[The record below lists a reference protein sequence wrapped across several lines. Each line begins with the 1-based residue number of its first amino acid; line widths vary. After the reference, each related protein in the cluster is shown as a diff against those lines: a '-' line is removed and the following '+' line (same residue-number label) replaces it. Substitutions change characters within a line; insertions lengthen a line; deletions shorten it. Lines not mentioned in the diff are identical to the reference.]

1 MASKRTPAANVALG
15 GVMAALAMVVM
26 SMGTLI
32 PVATYVCPMLC
43 AVLLQMVLKTC
54 GQRIAWAWYGAVAIL
69 SLLLAPDKE
78 AAAVFAFLG
87 YYPIVKPK
95 LDRLKGTRLWK
106 TLLFNVS
113 TLVMYWLL
121 MHIFG
126 LDQIASD
133 FEEMGAVMTVIM
145 LILGNVTFF
154 LLDRLLGMGPKRKY
168 TPGRTQSPPQCT
180 FLEAIMESV
189 WYLYILRCRD
199 DTLYT
204 GITTD
209 VEKRL
214 EAHRCGKGAKYTR
227 GRTPLELVY
236 RETCGT
242 HSDALKR
249 ELAVKRMT
257 RAEKQALIRTFSQSA
272 GAANDA

>member
-1 MASKRTPAANVALG
+1 
-15 GVMAALAMVVM
+15 MVVM

-43 AVLLQMVLKTC
+43 AVLLQMVLKIC

-95 LDRLKGTRLWK
+95 LDRLKGKWLWK
-106 TLLFNVS
+106 ILLFNVS

-154 LLDRLLGMGPKRKY
+154 LLDRLLGMGPKRK
-168 TPGRTQSPPQCT
+168 
-180 FLEAIMESV
+180 
-189 WYLYILRCRD
+189 
-199 DTLYT
+199 
-204 GITTD
+204 
-209 VEKRL
+209 
-214 EAHRCGKGAKYTR
+214 
-227 GRTPLELVY
+227 
-236 RETCGT
+236 
-242 HSDALKR
+242 
-249 ELAVKRMT
+249 
-257 RAEKQALIRTFSQSA
+257 
-272 GAANDA
+272 